1 MNAQNGSDDEFERLA
16 LPLFDSLYNFAR
28 WLTHD
33 ATEAEDLV
41 QEVYVKALKGF
52 SSFESG
58 TDFRAWVFRIL
69 RNTFLTS
76 RTGLRA
82 RLTVPLEL
90 EDQETVAVTWE
101 TPESLVVAS
110 GTRQT
115 IQDALER
122 LPLSYREVILLC
134 EVEEMKYQQISE
146 ILAVPI
152 GTVMSRLSRARKIL
166 REMLAGERTARST
179 PAGK

>member
-33 ATEAEDLV
+33 AAEAEDLV

-76 RTGLRA
+76 RT
-82 RLTVPLEL
+82 
-90 EDQETVAVTWE
+90 VAGQ
-101 TPESLVVAS
+101 AH
-110 GTRQT
+110 
-115 IQDALER
+115 
-122 LPLSYREVILLC
+122 
-134 EVEEMKYQQISE
+134 
-146 ILAVPI
+146 
-152 GTVMSRLSRARKIL
+152 
-166 REMLAGERTARST
+166 RS
-179 PAGK
+179 A

>member
-1 MNAQNGSDDEFERLA
+1 MNAQNRSHDEFARLA

-33 ATEAEDLV
+33 GAEAQDLV

-58 TDFRAWVFRIL
+58 SDFRAWVFPIL

-82 RLTVPLEL
+82 RLTVP
-90 EDQETVAVTWE
+90 
-101 TPESLVVAS
+101 P
-110 GTRQT
+110 
-115 IQDALER
+115 
-122 LPLSYREVILLC
+122 
-134 EVEEMKYQQISE
+134 
-146 ILAVPI
+146 
-152 GTVMSRLSRARKIL
+152 
-166 REMLAGERTARST
+166 
-179 PAGK
+179 